1 MSRPQKFTT
10 PATLA
15 GQFWMIQIIAR
26 EARVL
31 LDVQGIEHGTGGNV
45 YRFHSLATLLRNEAI
60 SLSRLL
66 NDALASVLGVP
77 TCHDWSRSVTQH

>member
-1 MSRPQKFTT
+1 MSRPQESTT

-31 LDVQGIEHGTGGNV
+31 LDVQGIERTRGNV
-45 YRFHSLATLLRNEAI
+45 YPFHSLATLLRNEAI
-60 SLSRLL
+60 SLRGLL
-66 NDALASVLGVP
+66 NDALASVMGVP
-77 TCHDWSRSVTQH
+77 TCHDWSRNVTQH